1 MVQCSTVIARQH
13 AWYCTARYCNSTVCP
28 MPVLCLNICIYR
40 QTLPTF
46 LYGYHS
52 SFAYTTLLLRNSN
65 GKALRWTLENFTICG
80 LNTLDSDS
88 ALEYPYSSSQPD

>member
-65 GKALRWTLENFTICG
+65 GKASVTPVDFGKFHNLWP
-80 LNTLDSDS
+80 
-88 ALEYPYSSSQPD
+88 EYA